1 VEVSK
6 AQCLEVIGCTWL
18 AGGEEPGL
26 HASRGFDC
34 MVESGKIDIEWSWV
48 GDHLQV
54 KCVCGGGGSLLTL
67 LALDPVASS
76 SGSGFLPHPCGSCA
90 RSNTLSGLLCAL
102 QLDSSVLA
110 SET

>member
-54 KCVCGGGGSLLTL
+54 KCVCGGGGITSDSAGSRSSGLFLWVRL
-67 LALDPVASS
+67 FASS
-76 SGSGFLPHPCGSCA
+76 LW
-90 RSNTLSGLLCAL
+90 LLC
-102 QLDSSVLA
+102 
-110 SET
+110 